1 MNCRIDHLEEEDGGE
16 KVRPLLL
23 LLLLLSLLLS
33 LLFTQVKLVITLKTV
48 KEKLVREKL
57 DVGGENL
64 PTVKL
69 EVRLG
74 LN

>member
-23 LLLLLSLLLS
+23 LLLLLS

>member
-23 LLLLLSLLLS
+23 LLLLLLLS

>member
-16 KVRPLLL
+16 KVRPL
-23 LLLLLSLLLS
+23 LLLS

>member
-23 LLLLLSLLLS
+23 LLLLLS

-69 EVRLG
+69 EVRLC

>member
-23 LLLLLSLLLS
+23 LLLLLSS
-33 LLFTQVKLVITLKTV
+33 LFTQVKLVITLKTV

>member
-1 MNCRIDHLEEEDGGE
+1 MNCRINHLEEEDEGE

-23 LLLLLSLLLS
+23 LLLLLSS
-33 LLFTQVKLVITLKTV
+33 LFTQVKLVITLKTV

-69 EVRLG
+69 EVRLC